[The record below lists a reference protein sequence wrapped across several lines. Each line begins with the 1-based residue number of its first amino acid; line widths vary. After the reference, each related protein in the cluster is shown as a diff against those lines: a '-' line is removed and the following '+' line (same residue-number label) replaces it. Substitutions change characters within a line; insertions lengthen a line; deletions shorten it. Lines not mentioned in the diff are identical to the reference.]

1 MRTLT
6 AEESAQWVAT
16 CRDLFDLAPDGIL
29 RWKQTPKYR
38 PYKLGTVAGMRVP
51 KPGGNAHWYVQVR
64 GRRTRRSQVVWAMTR
79 GVWPSHYLAHINGNT
94 LDDTPGNLREDTGM
108 AVRFGAHMARALREQ
123 SQRALDDAERRRQ
136 ADRFWHQQFCQ
147 AQRKRITNMLN
158 RHAANIQTARWGEAS
173 GENSVFD
180 PHHLLEARK

>member
-1 MRTLT
+1 MRTFT

-29 RWKQTPKYR
+29 
-38 PYKLGTVAGMRVP
+38 RVP

-94 LDDTPGNLREDTGM
+94 LDDTPSNLREDTGM
-108 AVRFGAHMARALREQ
+108 AVRFGAHMERALREQ

-136 ADRFWHQQFCQ
+136 ANRFWHQQFCQ
-147 AQRKRITNMLN
+147 NQKKRMERMLDH
-158 RHAANIQTARWGEAS
+158 HAAKIQTARWGDPS
-173 GENSVFD
+173 HGENSVFD
-180 PHHLLEARK
+180 PHHLLEARR